1 MRILVLGGT
10 RFLGRAFVDAAR
22 ARGHTL
28 TLFNRGRTNPELHAG
43 VERLTG
49 DRDGGLAALAGRTWD
64 AVMDPSGFFPR
75 VVDASARALVG
86 RADRYLFVSSISAYA
101 EPLPRGVDE
110 EAPLA
115 RLADPTVE
123 DIGGGNYGGLKAL
136 CEERVRDAFADQAL
150 VVRPGLIV
158 GPHDTTDRFPY
169 WPRRLARGGEV
180 LAPGSP
186 DAPVQV
192 IDARDLAGWMVSLLE
207 RGIAGTFNATGPS
220 QPLTLGRCLE
230 TIAAAVGGNA
240 RLTWVSDTFLDAG
253 KVEPVDADAALA
265 PRRRPAAGHGEHRAG
280 ARRRAD
286 VPTARGHGAR
296 YARVGALAR
305 RRHPRLLA
313 GALGRAR
320 TRAARGV
327 GGAQPLDFLRVSVR

>member
-22 ARGHTL
+22 ARGHAL

-64 AVMDPSGFFPR
+64 AVVDPSGFFPR
-75 VVDASARALVG
+75 VVDASARALAG
-86 RADRYLFVSSISAYA
+86 RAQRYLFVSSISAYA
-101 EPLPRGVDE
+101 EPLPRGVNE

-136 CEERVRDAFADQAL
+136 CEERVRDAFADHAL

-169 WPRRLARGGEV
+169 WPRRLTRGGEV

-192 IDARDLAGWMVSLLE
+192 IDARDLAAWMVSLLE

-230 TIAAAVGGNA
+230 RIAAAVGGNA
-240 RLTWVSDTFLDAG
+240 RLTWVSDAFLDAG
-253 KVEPVDADAALA
+253 KVEPWMQMPLWLHAADQPLVTANIARALAEGLTFRPLEDTGRDTLAWERSLAAGTRASSPALSAERERELLAAWAALSRSTSSA
-265 PRRRPAAGHGEHRAG
+265 
-280 ARRRAD
+280 
-286 VPTARGHGAR
+286 
-296 YARVGALAR
+296 
-305 RRHPRLLA
+305 
-313 GALGRAR
+313 
-320 TRAARGV
+320 
-327 GGAQPLDFLRVSVR
+327 

>member
-28 TLFNRGRTNPELHAG
+28 ALFNRGRTNPELHAG

-75 VVDASARALVG
+75 VVDASARALAG
-86 RADRYLFVSSISAYA
+86 RAQRYLFVSSISAYA
-101 EPLPRGVDE
+101 EPLPRGVNE

-136 CEERVRDAFADQAL
+136 CEERVRDAFADRAL

-192 IDARDLAGWMVSLLE
+192 IDARDLAAWMVTLLE
-207 RGIAGTFNATGPS
+207 RGVAGTFNATGPS

-240 RLTWVSDTFLDAG
+240 RLTWVSDAFLDAG
-253 KVEPVDADAALA
+253 KVEPWMQMPLWLHAADQPLVTGNIARALAEGLTFRPLEDTARDTLAWERSLAAGTRASSPVLPAERERELLAAWAALSRSTSSA
-265 PRRRPAAGHGEHRAG
+265 
-280 ARRRAD
+280 
-286 VPTARGHGAR
+286 
-296 YARVGALAR
+296 
-305 RRHPRLLA
+305 
-313 GALGRAR
+313 
-320 TRAARGV
+320 
-327 GGAQPLDFLRVSVR
+327 